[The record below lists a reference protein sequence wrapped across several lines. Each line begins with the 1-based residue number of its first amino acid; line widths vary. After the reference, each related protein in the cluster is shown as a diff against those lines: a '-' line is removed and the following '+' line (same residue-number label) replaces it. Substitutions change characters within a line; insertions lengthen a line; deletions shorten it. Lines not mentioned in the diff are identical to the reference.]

1 MSKCDLIRDLLP
13 LYVDGA
19 ASKESARAVE
29 AHVATCYECRR
40 ALQDMR
46 APTPLPA
53 PDEEDMSF
61 AVSLGQLRKMRA
73 KRRARYILLGI
84 VVAAVLFALGMA
96 LFPPPVQSQMP
107 PGGFVVMPPEDG
119 AEALYAMS
127 SVTLPLEAYEVSLVE
142 LKGEILTELELE
154 SDAVMAIFHVS
165 EPVVWHS
172 YSFSMTPALNGD
184 YYDHIYFSALSRQPQ
199 ETADE
204 ADSLYRYFIT
214 YQEGWQ
220 EMEIYKGSERDR
232 QLLYQPG
239 DTLPTACEELK
250 QTLAEEDMFSA
261 EMQAAL
267 AHQVALNRGEAQP
280 TATP

>member
-1 MSKCDLIRDLLP
+1 
-13 LYVDGA
+13 
-19 ASKESARAVE
+19 
-29 AHVATCYECRR
+29 
-40 ALQDMR
+40 
-46 APTPLPA
+46 
-53 PDEEDMSF
+53 
-61 AVSLGQLRKMRA
+61 
-73 KRRARYILLGI
+73 
-84 VVAAVLFALGMA
+84 
-96 LFPPPVQSQMP
+96 
-107 PGGFVVMPPEDG
+107 MPPEDG

-172 YSFSMTPALNGD
+172 YSFSMTPALDGN
-184 YYDHIYFSALSRQPQ
+184 YYDKIYFTALSRQPH
-199 ETADE
+199 EAVDE
-204 ADSLYRYFIT
+204 ADGLYRYFIT
-214 YQEGWQ
+214 SQKGWQ

-267 AHQVALNRGEAQP
+267 AHQVALNHGEAQP

>member
-1 MSKCDLIRDLLP
+1 MNKCDLIRDLLP

-53 PDEEDMSF
+53 PVVEDVNF
-61 AVSLGQLRKMRA
+61 AAALGQLRKMRA
-73 KRRARYILLGI
+73 KRRAKYILLGI
-84 VVAAVLFALGMA
+84 VVAAVLFALGMV
-96 LFPPPVQSQMP
+96 LFPST
-107 PGGFVVMPPEDG
+107 
-119 AEALYAMS
+119 EAQLPR
-127 SVTLPLEAYEVSLVE
+127 TRPLEDYEVSLVE
-142 LKGEILTELELE
+142 LKGDILEELELE
-154 SDAVMAIFHVS
+154 GDAVMAIFYAPKPI
-165 EPVVWHS
+165 EWYS
-172 YSFSMTPALNGD
+172 YSFSMTPALDGN
-184 YYDHIYFSALSRQPQ
+184 YYDQIYFSALSRQPQ

>member
-61 AVSLGQLRKMRA
+61 AVSLGQLREMRA

-96 LFPPPVQSQMP
+96 LFPST
-107 PGGFVVMPPEDG
+107 
-119 AEALYAMS
+119 EAQLPR
-127 SVTLPLEAYEVSLVE
+127 TRPLEEYEVSLVE
-142 LKGEILTELELE
+142 LKGDILEELELE
-154 SDAVMAIFHVS
+154 GDAVMAIFYAPKPI
-165 EPVVWHS
+165 EWYS
-172 YSFSMTPALNGD
+172 YSFSMTLALDGN
-184 YYDHIYFSALSRQPQ
+184 YYDKIYFTALSRQPQ

-267 AHQVALNRGEAQP
+267 AHQVALNHGGAQP

>member
-1 MSKCDLIRDLLP
+1 MNKCDLIRDLLP

-29 AHVATCYECRR
+29 EHVATCYECRR

-46 APTPLPA
+46 APTPSPA

-61 AVSLGQLRKMRA
+61 AVSLGQLREMRA
-73 KRRARYILLGI
+73 KRRAKYILLGI

-96 LFPPPVQSQMP
+96 LFPST
-107 PGGFVVMPPEDG
+107 
-119 AEALYAMS
+119 EAQLPR
-127 SVTLPLEAYEVSLVE
+127 TRPLEDYEVSLVE
-142 LKGEILTELELE
+142 LKGDILEELELE

-184 YYDHIYFSALSRQPQ
+184 YYDQIYFSALSRQPQ

>member
-61 AVSLGQLRKMRA
+61 AVSLGQLREMRA

-119 AEALYAMS
+119 AKRC
-127 SVTLPLEAYEVSLVE
+127 TQCPPLPFPWRTTRFLWWS
-142 LKGEILTELELE
+142 
-154 SDAVMAIFHVS
+154 
-165 EPVVWHS
+165 
-172 YSFSMTPALNGD
+172 
-184 YYDHIYFSALSRQPQ
+184 
-199 ETADE
+199 
-204 ADSLYRYFIT
+204 
-214 YQEGWQ
+214 
-220 EMEIYKGSERDR
+220 
-232 QLLYQPG
+232 
-239 DTLPTACEELK
+239 
-250 QTLAEEDMFSA
+250 
-261 EMQAAL
+261 
-267 AHQVALNRGEAQP
+267 
-280 TATP
+280 

>member
-19 ASKESARAVE
+19 ASKESARTVE
-29 AHVATCYECRR
+29 EHVATCYECRR

-73 KRRARYILLGI
+73 KRRAKYILLGI

-96 LFPPPVQSQMP
+96 LFPST
-107 PGGFVVMPPEDG
+107 
-119 AEALYAMS
+119 EAQLPR
-127 SVTLPLEAYEVSLVE
+127 TRPLEDYEVSLVE
-142 LKGEILTELELE
+142 LKGDILEELELE
-154 SDAVMAIFHVS
+154 GDAVMAIFYAPKPI
-165 EPVVWHS
+165 EWYS
-172 YSFSMTPALNGD
+172 YSFSMTPALDGN
-184 YYDHIYFSALSRQPQ
+184 YYDKIYFTALSRQPH
-199 ETADE
+199 ETVDE
-204 ADSLYRYFIT
+204 ADGLYRYFIT
-214 YQEGWQ
+214 SQKGWQ
-220 EMEIYKGSERDR
+220 EMEIYKGSEGNC

-280 TATP
+280 AATP

>member
-19 ASKESARAVE
+19 ASEESAHKVKE
-29 AHVATCYECRR
+29 HVAQCPECRR
-40 ALQDMR
+40 ALEDMR
-46 APTPLPA
+46 APTPPPA
-53 PDEEDMSF
+53 PVAEDVNF
-61 AVSLGQLRKMRA
+61 AAALGQLRKTRGWRRA
-73 KRRARYILLGI
+73 KYILLGI
-84 VVAAVLFALGMA
+84 VVAAALFALGIT

-119 AEALYAMS
+119 AEPLYAMS
-127 SVTLPLEAYEVSLVE
+127 SVTLPLEDYEVSLVE

-184 YYDHIYFSALSRQPQ
+184 YYDKIYFSALSRQPQ
-199 ETADE
+199 EPADE
-204 ADSLYRYFIT
+204 ADGLYRYFIT

-250 QTLAEEDMFSA
+250 QALAEGDMFSA

-267 AHQVALNRGEAQP
+267 AHQVALNPGEAQP
-280 TATP
+280 AATP

>member
-29 AHVATCYECRR
+29 EHVATCYECRR

-46 APTPLPA
+46 APNPLPA
-53 PDEEDMSF
+53 PVVEDVNF
-61 AVSLGQLRKMRA
+61 AAALGQLRKMRA
-73 KRRARYILLGI
+73 KRRAKYICWASWWRRYCLHWGWCSFLHGGT
-84 VVAAVLFALGMA
+84 APTHQA
-96 LFPPPVQSQMP
+96 
-107 PGGFVVMPPEDG
+107 PGGLRGFSGG
-119 AEALYAMS
+119 AEGRYPGGAGTGGRCRDGSFYA
-127 SVTLPLEAYEVSLVE
+127 PKPIEWY
-142 LKGEILTELELE
+142 
-154 SDAVMAIFHVS
+154 
-165 EPVVWHS
+165 S
-172 YSFSMTPALNGD
+172 YSFSMTPALDGN
-184 YYDHIYFSALSRQPQ
+184 YYDQIYFSALSRQPQ
-199 ETADE
+199 ETADK

-280 TATP
+280 AATP